1 VVGLRVVALRWILLA
16 AFAGTLS
23 AQLLGPQIRA
33 GAAKTEITPD
43 LKKHGPV
50 YMAGFDNNRVATGV
64 HDNLYARCLALS
76 AGGQTVVLCGV
87 DSIGLFSDDV
97 EKIRETVKKE
107 LAANKKSKASDPH
120 VVVAATH
127 DHEAED
133 TMGLWGP
140 AQGTSGIN
148 EAYNTFVVER
158 TARAA
163 VDAIRH
169 LTPAIVTLAQA
180 HPSELDTLIDDDRPP
195 EVHDAGVIVLRA
207 TTAKGSPIATLV
219 NWANHPETL
228 GSKNTLITADYPH
241 YLCTEL
247 ERRMDGVAVFL
258 NGAVGGMQSPLGAKV
273 PDPATKRPAPENSF
287 LKAELIGRSV
297 AEAAVGAALSAQAV
311 PADRIE
317 FLENRITIPITN
329 KGFQLAAQADL
340 YKGRKKLT
348 ADGGTETPVGV
359 VRLWARGKAV
369 LEIALVPGE
378 LYPELSVGG
387 VERYSGAD
395 FPDAPIE
402 PPIKKMMSAEFKMLV
417 GLADDEIGYI
427 IPKAEWDEVAPWLK
441 DAPKAWYGEVNSVG
455 PDAAP
460 RIAGALEQ
468 LLKSTSNSSKP
479 N

>member
-1 VVGLRVVALRWILLA
+1 MVGLRVPIMRLMLLA
-16 AFAGTLS
+16 AFACTLS

-33 GAAKTEITPD
+33 GAARTEITPD

-50 YMAGFDNNRVATGV
+50 YMAGFGNNRVATGV

-76 AGGQTVVLCGV
+76 AGGQTVILCGV

-97 EKIRETVKKE
+97 EQIRAEVKKQ
-107 LAANKKSKASDPH
+107 LAAKSKSKVKEAA

-148 EAYNTFVVER
+148 EAYNSFVV
-158 TARAA
+158 ARVAHAA
-163 VDAIRH
+163 VDAVRH
-169 LTPAIVTLAQA
+169 LEPAIVMLGQA
-180 HPSELDTLIDDDRPP
+180 HPSDLDTLINDDRPP
-195 EVHDAGVIVLRA
+195 EVHDAGVVVLKA
-207 TTAKGSPIATLV
+207 TTPKGNPIGTIV

-241 YLCTEL
+241 YLCSEL
-247 ERRMDGVAVFL
+247 EQRLDGVTIFL

-287 LKAELIGRSV
+287 LKAEVIGRRV
-297 AEAAVGAALSAQAV
+297 AEVAVDAALNGQNV

-317 FLENRITIPITN
+317 FQETRITIPTTN

-340 YKGRKKLT
+340 FKGRKKMT
-348 ADGGTETPVGV
+348 AQGATTTPVGL
-359 VRLWARGKAV
+359 VRLWARGKPV
-369 LEIALVPGE
+369 LEMALVPGE

-427 IPKAEWDEVAPWLK
+427 IPKAEWDETPPWLQN
-441 DAPKAWYGEVNSVG
+441 APKAWYGEVNSVG

-460 RIAGALEQ
+460 RIAAALEQ
-468 LLKSTSNSSKP
+468 LLKPSH
-479 N
+479 